1 MLSGDLAMEQ
11 APIFDCPSFDPFT
24 LFDDGLCT
32 SEVDVG
38 GCDVADALVITAM
51 IVMLDEGLD
60 LTLEI
65 AGQELV
71 LEQDAVL
78 EGLMPSLDLTLG
90 LRMQRC
96 AADMAHAVGID
107 PFGKLGGDVTG
118 TIVAEQSGLVHHLG
132 VVAA

>member
-1 MLSGDLAMEQ
+1 MLSGDLAVEQ
-11 APIFDCPSFDPFT
+11 APIFDCLSFDPFT

-38 GCDVADALVITAM
+38 GCDVADALVTTAM

-65 AGQELV
+65 AGQEVV

-78 EGLMPSLDLTLG
+78 EGLMPSLDLPWVCGCSGAPRIWLMP
-90 LRMQRC
+90 LASIHSASS
-96 AADMAHAVGID
+96 AAM
-107 PFGKLGGDVTG
+107 
-118 TIVAEQSGLVHHLG
+118 
-132 VVAA
+132 